1 MLLGSSS
8 IPAPIEAPPATGAP
22 VAVIDIGS
30 NSVRLVVFDEL
41 SRTPFLV
48 TKEKVL
54 CGLGHGIAETGRLNL
69 AGVERARA
77 AIERFVG
84 LARGAGAPFPL
95 ILATAAV
102 REAVDGPAFVA
113 DLERR
118 LELPVTVLD
127 GDAEAALAA
136 GGVLFG
142 IPEADGVVMDLGGG
156 SLELVRLEGGEIVA
170 SATLPVGPLRLAGLE
185 AEQALAHCET
195 ALSSAAWL
203 ADGAG
208 ARLYAVGG
216 GPRALARAH
225 MARIDHPLRM
235 VDHYTMTRAE
245 IDQVARTLLH
255 GDSRQDGVFAGVP
268 LERRATLPLVAAAV
282 IAVLRRLR
290 PSAVL
295 FSAHGVREGL
305 IFERLSAA
313 MRRQDP
319 LLASSAKFA
328 RREAPESDLADVL
341 FDWMTPLFP
350 TEDAAMARLRRA
362 ACTLSEVGWSLH
374 PEYRAEGALN
384 TLLYAPL
391 IGIDHPARAFIG
403 HAVYARHGGAASA
416 ATAARVASLLMTAA
430 LHRAAVIGNAL
441 RLGRAVLAAE
451 TAAAVRLTIDPRHLT
466 LRLAGDAGALGGEAV
481 ELRLAALARL
491 VDRRPRLAFA

>member
-305 IFERLSAA
+305 IFERFE
-313 MRRQDP
+313 RR
-319 LLASSAKFA
+319 
-328 RREAPESDLADVL
+328 
-341 FDWMTPLFP
+341 
-350 TEDAAMARLRRA
+350 DAAAGPPACVEREIRAPRSAGERPRRCPFRLDDA
-362 ACTLSEVGWSLH
+362 AVSHRG
-374 PEYRAEGALN
+374 RGD
-384 TLLYAPL
+384 
-391 IGIDHPARAFIG
+391 G
-403 HAVYARHGGAASA
+403 
-416 ATAARVASLLMTAA
+416 ATAASG
-430 LHRAAVIGNAL
+430 LH
-441 RLGRAVLAAE
+441 
-451 TAAAVRLTIDPRHLT
+451 
-466 LRLAGDAGALGGEAV
+466 V
-481 ELRLAALARL
+481 E
-491 VDRRPRLAFA
+491 